1 MADAVTSQTILD
13 DGGKNLIMKFT
24 NISDGTGESNVA
36 KIDVSALTAGMNG
49 QACSR
54 VVLNKVWF
62 SNVGM
67 GFKLLW
73 NASSNVHILQAPADW
88 ADTWDF
94 TDSSMNL
101 PGIPNNAGSGVN
113 GDLLLTTVGHSSGDA
128 YSIVIWAT
136 KGYEKATTA

>member
-24 NISDGTGESNVA
+24 NISDGTGESAVA
-36 KIDVSALTAGMNG
+36 KIDVSALTSSAITG
-49 QACSR
+49 QACNR
-54 VVLNKVWF
+54 IVLNKIWF

-67 GFKLLW
+67 GFSLYW
-73 NASSNVHILQAPADW
+73 NATSNMFICQAPKDW

-94 TDSSMNL
+94 TQSSQNL

-113 GDLLLTTVGHSSGDA
+113 GDLLLTTNDHTSGDT
-128 YSIVIWAT
+128 YSVLIWAN
-136 KGYEKATTA
+136 KSYANPS